1 MATAGE
7 LRARVRQALAE
18 QRRVVARLLRQRAQL
33 QGSLLVR
40 HMECGKPGCA
50 CHTGRKHGPYFV
62 LSNRSGGRGAYAY
75 LDAPRAS
82 RARALVRR
90 YRAFRPGPPRPA
102 RGHVAHGVRPRRDE
116 LRPAR
121 DRAPGPRGA
130 RPRAPRRDRVPRA
143 RPRTRLALTRAA
155 PAPDA
160 EKTRAAPGKSC

>member
-90 YRAFRPGPPRPA
+90 YREFRRGLQRLQKVNVELVALLRRYQQAQLKSTGRRLGVPVSA
-102 RGHVAHGVRPRRDE
+102 RA
-116 LRPAR
+116 
-121 DRAPGPRGA
+121 
-130 RPRAPRRDRVPRA
+130 
-143 RPRTRLALTRAA
+143 
-155 PAPDA
+155 
-160 EKTRAAPGKSC
+160 